1 MRRLF
6 KQRITRDQLM
16 NHDLAETHSIDR
28 ERMDVDVLIIGAG
41 PAGLSTACRLKQLNP
56 EIHVVVL
63 EKGSEVGA
71 HILSG
76 AIMQPTAMDE
86 LFPDWQNMGAPL
98 NTPVIEDEV
107 YYFTHKHGIKFPKL
121 LEPKLLKNHGNYI
134 VSLGNVCRWLAEQ
147 AERLGVEI
155 YPGFA
160 AGELLFGEDGQIS
173 GVITGDMGLDA
184 HGQKKDSFVAGME
197 VHASYTVFS
206 EGCRGHLGKQ
216 LISHYQLDAG
226 KDPQHY
232 GLGIKE
238 LWQIDPSV
246 NQEKNGQ
253 HKAGLVLHTAGWPV
267 SETLSAEN
275 TGGGGFLYHLD
286 NNQISLG
293 FISELS
299 YQHPFYDPYQEMQ
312 RWKTHPTIAKFL
324 QGGKRI
330 SYGARAIAKGGLQSL
345 PKMHFPGGLLIGC
358 DAGTLN
364 NAKIKGSH
372 TAMKS
377 GMLAAET
384 IHSALLS
391 GRLQADLIEYEKVFN
406 QSWIYKELH
415 QQKNWGPARHHFG
428 EILGGVF
435 SFIDINL
442 LNGKLPLTL
451 TGPQP
456 DHAATTSPHA
466 QKTYKNVQP
475 INYPKADGILTFNK
489 LDSVFLSNTH
499 HGEDQVCHLKLK
511 NQDIPLKH
519 LTDFDNGRT
528 EPSLFYCPAGVYEKL
543 ESDNGAIQFQINS
556 QNCLHC
562 KTCDIKDPE
571 QNINWTI
578 PEGGDGPTYPNM

>member
-1 MRRLF
+1 MKSETVSRE
-6 KQRITRDQLM
+6 TM
-16 NHDLAETHSIDR
+16 N
-28 ERMDVDVLIIGAG
+28 VDVLIVGAG
-41 PAGLSTACRLKQLNP
+41 PAGLATACRLKQLNP
-56 EIHVVVL
+56 DTHVLVL

-76 AIMQPTAMDE
+76 AIMQPTAMNE
-86 LFPDWQNMGAPL
+86 LFPNWQAMGAPL
-98 NTPVIEDEV
+98 NTSVIADEV
-107 YYFTHKHGIKFPKL
+107 YYFTKKHGIKFPKL
-121 LEPKLLKNHGNYI
+121 LEPKLLKNHDNFI

-147 AERLGVEI
+147 AEQLGVEI

-160 AGELLFGEDGQIS
+160 ASELLFGEDNHIL
-173 GVITGDMGLDA
+173 GVVTGDMGLDA
-184 HGQKKDSFVAGME
+184 HGQQKDSFMPGME
-197 VHASYTVFS
+197 IHASYTVFS

-216 LISHYQLDAG
+216 LIAHYQLDAG

-238 LWQIDPSV
+238 LWQIDTEL
-246 NQEKNGQ
+246 NDQYKE
-253 HKAGLVLHTAGWPV
+253 GLVLHTAGWPV
-267 SETLSAEN
+267 SESLAKEKA
-275 TGGGGFLYHLD
+275 GGGGFLYHLE

-293 FISELS
+293 FISELA

-312 RWKTHPTIAKFL
+312 RWKTHPEIAKFL
-324 QGGKRI
+324 KGGKRI

-384 IHSALLS
+384 INDALTA
-391 GRLQADLIEYEKVFN
+391 GRVHDDLVEYEQAFN
-406 QSWIYKELH
+406 NSWIYTELH
-415 QQKNWGPARHHFG
+415 QQKNWGPARHHLG
-428 EILGGVF
+428 EILGGIF
-435 SFIDINL
+435 SFIDINIF
-442 LNGKLPLTL
+442 NGKLPITL
-451 TGPQP
+451 QDTQP
-456 DHAATTSPHA
+456 DYAASTSIQA
-466 QKTYKNVQP
+466 KKTYHNAKP

-489 LDSVFLSNTH
+489 LDSVFLSNTN
-499 HGEDQVCHLKLK
+499 HGEDQVCHLKLT
-511 NQDIPLKH
+511 DSGIPVKH
-519 LTDFDNGRT
+519 LTDFKDGRT
-528 EPSLFYCPAGVYEKL
+528 EPSLFYCPAGVYEKI
-543 ESDNGAIQFQINS
+543 EEEGDKIKFQINS

>member
-1 MRRLF
+1 MKSETVSRE
-6 KQRITRDQLM
+6 TM
-16 NHDLAETHSIDR
+16 N
-28 ERMDVDVLIIGAG
+28 VDVLIVGAG
-41 PAGLSTACRLKQLNP
+41 PAGLATACRLKQLNP
-56 EIHVVVL
+56 DTHVLVL

-76 AIMQPTAMDE
+76 AIMQPTAMNE
-86 LFPDWQNMGAPL
+86 LFPNWQAMGAPL
-98 NTPVIEDEV
+98 NTSVIADEV
-107 YYFTHKHGIKFPKL
+107 YYFTKKHGIKFPKL
-121 LEPKLLKNHGNYI
+121 LEPKLLKNHDNFI

-147 AERLGVEI
+147 AEQLGVEI

-160 AGELLFGEDGQIS
+160 ASELLFGEDNHIL
-173 GVITGDMGLDA
+173 GVVTGDMGLDA
-184 HGQKKDSFVAGME
+184 HGQQKDSFMPGME
-197 VHASYTVFS
+197 IHASYTVFS

-216 LISHYQLDAG
+216 LIAHYQLDAG

-238 LWQIDPSV
+238 LWQIDTEL
-246 NQEKNGQ
+246 NDQYKE
-253 HKAGLVLHTAGWPV
+253 GLVLHTAGWPV
-267 SETLSAEN
+267 SESLAKEKA
-275 TGGGGFLYHLD
+275 GGGGFLYHLE

-293 FISELS
+293 FISELA

-312 RWKTHPTIAKFL
+312 RWKTHPEIAKFL
-324 QGGKRI
+324 KGGKRI

-384 IHSALLS
+384 INDALTA
-391 GRLQADLIEYEKVFN
+391 GRVHDDLVEYEQAFN
-406 QSWIYKELH
+406 NSWIYTELH
-415 QQKNWGPARHHFG
+415 QQKNWGPARHHLG
-428 EILGGVF
+428 EILGGIF
-435 SFIDINL
+435 SFIDINIF
-442 LNGKLPLTL
+442 NGKLPITL
-451 TGPQP
+451 QDTQP
-456 DHAATTSPHA
+456 DYAASTSIQA
-466 QKTYKNVQP
+466 KKTYHNAKP

-489 LDSVFLSNTH
+489 LDSVFLSNTN
-499 HGEDQVCHLKLK
+499 HGEDQVCHLKLT
-511 NQDIPLKH
+511 DSEIPVKH
-519 LTDFDNGRT
+519 LTDFKDGRT
-528 EPSLFYCPAGVYEKL
+528 EPSLFYCPAGVYEKI
-543 ESDNGAIQFQINS
+543 EEEGDKIKFQINS

>member
-1 MRRLF
+1 M
-6 KQRITRDQLM
+6 
-16 NHDLAETHSIDR
+16 THEYIDR

-41 PAGLSTACRLKQLNP
+41 PAGLATACRLKQLNP
-56 EIHVVVL
+56 DTHVMVL

-86 LFPDWQNMGAPL
+86 LFPDWKAMGAPL
-98 NTPVIEDEV
+98 NTPVIDDEI
-107 YYFTHKHGIKFPKL
+107 YYFTQQLGIKFPNL
-121 LEPKLLKNHGNYI
+121 LEPKLLKNHNNYV

-147 AERLGVEI
+147 AEQLGVEI

-160 AGELLFGEDGQIS
+160 ANELLFSDAESDIKNKVI
-173 GVITGDMGLDA
+173 GVITGDMGIDTN
-184 HGQKKDSFVAGME
+184 GDKKESFIPGME
-197 VHASYTVFS
+197 IHANYTVFS

-216 LISHYQLDAG
+216 LIAHYQLDKG

-238 LWQIDPSV
+238 LWQIDPEL
-246 NQEKNGQ
+246 NDL
-253 HKAGLVLHTAGWPV
+253 HKEGLVLHTAGWPV
-267 SETLSAEN
+267 SETLAKEKA
-275 TGGGGFLYHLD
+275 GGGGFLYHLD

-293 FISELS
+293 FISELA
-299 YQHPFYDPYQEMQ
+299 YQHPFFDPYQEMQ

-324 QGGKRI
+324 KGGKRI

-384 IHSALLS
+384 INAALIS
-391 GRLQADLIEYEKVFN
+391 GRIHDDLIEYELAFK

-415 QQKNWGPARHHFG
+415 QQRNWGPARHHLG
-428 EILGGVF
+428 EIFGGVF

-442 LNGKLPLTL
+442 FNGRLPITL
-451 TGPQP
+451 QDPQP
-456 DHAATTSPHA
+456 DYAASTSKQA
-466 QKTYKNVQP
+466 LETYKNAKA
-475 INYPKADGILTFNK
+475 INYPRADGILTFNK
-489 LDSVFLSNTH
+489 LDSVFLSNTNH
-499 HGEDQVCHLKLK
+499 RENQLCHLKLK
-511 NQDIPLKH
+511 DTQIPLQH
-519 LTDFDNGRT
+519 LAQFDDGRT
-528 EPSLFYCPAGVYEKL
+528 EPALFYCPAGVYEKV
-543 ESDNGAIQFQINS
+543 EVENGRPSFQINA

-562 KTCDIKDPE
+562 KTCDIKDPV

-578 PEGGDGPTYPNM
+578 PEGGDGPNYPNM

>member
-1 MRRLF
+1 MS
-6 KQRITRDQLM
+6 
-16 NHDLAETHSIDR
+16 HDNTISR
-28 ERMDVDVLIIGAG
+28 ERLDVDVLIIGAG
-41 PAGLSTACRLKQLNP
+41 PAGLATACRLKQLKP
-56 EIHVVVL
+56 DTHVMVL

-76 AIMQPTAMDE
+76 AIMQPTAMNE
-86 LFPDWQNMGAPL
+86 LFPDWQAMGAPL
-98 NTPVIEDEV
+98 NTPVVTDEV
-107 YYFTHKHGIKFPKL
+107 YYFTEKRGIKFPKL
-121 LEPKLLKNHGNYI
+121 FEPKLLKNHGNYI

-147 AERLGVEI
+147 AESLGVEI

-160 AGELLFGEDGQIS
+160 ASELLFGNEGQIT

-184 HGQKKDSFVAGME
+184 NGQQKDSYMPGME
-197 VHASYTVFS
+197 IHASYTVFS

-216 LISHYQLDAG
+216 LIAHYQLDEG
-226 KDPQHY
+226 RLNEKKDPQHY

-238 LWQIDPSV
+238 LWQIDPALNEELNKGTS
-246 NQEKNGQ
+246 GQ

-267 SETLSAEN
+267 SETLAKEKA
-275 TGGGGFLYHLD
+275 GGGGFLYHLE

-293 FISELS
+293 FISELA

-324 QGGKRI
+324 KGGKRI

-384 IHSALLS
+384 INDALAA
-391 GRLQADLIEYEKVFN
+391 GRLHDDLVEYEQAFN
-406 QSWIYKELH
+406 NSWIYTELY

-428 EILGGVF
+428 EILGGIF

-451 TGPQP
+451 NDPQP
-456 DHAATTSPHA
+456 DYAATLSKQA
-466 QKTYKNVQP
+466 QKVYKYAKP
-475 INYPKADGILTFNK
+475 INYPKADGILTFTK
-489 LDSVFLSNTH
+489 LDSVFLSNTN
-499 HGEDQVCHLKLK
+499 HGEDQPCHLKL
-511 NQDIPLKH
+511 NNNDIPLKH
-519 LTDFDNGRT
+519 LSEFSDGRS
-528 EPSLFYCPAGVYEKL
+528 EPSLFYCPAGVYEKIEN
-543 ESDNGAIQFQINS
+543 ESGKIKFQINS

-562 KTCDIKDPE
+562 KTCDIKDPA
-571 QNINWTI
+571 QNISWSI

>member
-1 MRRLF
+1 M
-6 KQRITRDQLM
+6 TR
-16 NHDLAETHSIDR
+16 ESVKR

-41 PAGLSTACRLKQLNP
+41 PAGLATACRLKQLNP
-56 EIHVVVL
+56 ETHVMVL

-76 AIMQPTAMDE
+76 AIMQPTAMNE
-86 LFPDWQNMGAPL
+86 LFPDWQAMGAPL

-107 YYFTHKHGIKFPKL
+107 YYFTERMAIKFPKL

-160 AGELLFGEDGQIS
+160 ASELLFGNNNQIT

-184 HGQKKDSFVAGME
+184 NSQAKDSYMPGME
-197 VHASYTVFS
+197 IHASYTVFS

-216 LISHYQLDAG
+216 LIKHYQLDDA

-238 LWQIDPSV
+238 LWQIDPAL
-246 NQEKNGQ
+246 NDDY
-253 HKAGLVLHTAGWPV
+253 KAGLVLHTAGWPV
-267 SETLSAEN
+267 SESLAKEN
-275 TGGGGFLYHLD
+275 SRGGGFLYQLE

-312 RWKTHPTIAKFL
+312 RWKTHPSIAKFL
-324 QGGKRI
+324 KGGKRI

-345 PKMHFPGGLLIGC
+345 PKMHFAGGLLIGC

-384 IHSALLS
+384 IQSALAN
-391 GRLQADLIEYEKVFN
+391 GRKQADLVEYEQAFKD
-406 QSWIYKELH
+406 SWIYQELH

-428 EILGGVF
+428 EILGGIF

-442 LNGKLPLTL
+442 FNGKLPIVLNDTL
-451 TGPQP
+451 A
-456 DHAATTSPHA
+456 DYAASTSKQA
-466 QKTYKNVQP
+466 LANYKNATP
-475 INYPKADGILTFNK
+475 IDYPKADGILTFNK
-489 LDSVFLSNTH
+489 LDSVFLSNTNH
-499 HGEDQVCHLKLK
+499 SEDQPCHLVL
-511 NQDIPLKH
+511 QEADIPLKH
-519 LTDFDNGRT
+519 LTEYIDGRT
-528 EPSLFYCPAGVYEKL
+528 EPSLFFCPAGVYEKL
-543 ESDNGAIQFQINS
+543 ENKNGEEKNTVKFQINS

-562 KTCDIKDPE
+562 KTCDIKDPA
-571 QNINWTI
+571 QNINWAI
-578 PEGGDGPTYPNM
+578 PEGGDGPNYPNM

>member
-1 MRRLF
+1 
-6 KQRITRDQLM
+6 M
-16 NHDLAETHSIDR
+16 NRETVSRESIDR

-41 PAGLSTACRLKQLNP
+41 PAGLATACRLKQLNP
-56 EIHVVVL
+56 DTHVMVL

-76 AIMQPTAMDE
+76 AIMQPTAMNE
-86 LFPDWQNMGAPL
+86 LFPNWKAMGAPL
-98 NTPVIEDEV
+98 NTPVVADEV
-107 YYFTHKHGIKFPKL
+107 YYFTRNRGIKFPKL
-121 LEPKLLKNHGNYI
+121 LEPKLLKNHDNYI

-147 AERLGVEI
+147 AGSLGVEI

-160 AGELLFGEDGQIS
+160 ASELLFGGNNEIT

-184 HGQKKDSFVAGME
+184 NGEPKDSYVPGME
-197 VHASYTVFS
+197 INANYTVFS

-216 LISHYQLDAG
+216 LIAHYQLDAG

-238 LWQIDPSV
+238 LWQIDPSL
-246 NQEKNGQ
+246 NKEHQ
-253 HKAGLVLHTAGWPV
+253 AGLVLHTAGWPV
-267 SETLSAEN
+267 SETLAKEKA
-275 TGGGGFLYHLD
+275 GGGGFLYHLE

-293 FISELS
+293 FISELA

-312 RWKTHPTIAKFL
+312 RWKTHPEIAKFL
-324 QGGKRI
+324 KGGKRI

-377 GMLAAET
+377 GMLAAES
-384 IHSALLS
+384 INEALVA
-391 GRLQADLIEYEKVFN
+391 GRLHDDLVEYEQAFN
-406 QSWIYKELH
+406 NSCIYTELH

-428 EILGGVF
+428 EILGGIF

-451 TGPQP
+451 KDSQP
-456 DHAATTSPHA
+456 DYAATTSKQA
-466 QKTYKNVQP
+466 LKIYKYSMP
-475 INYPKADGILTFNK
+475 INYLKADGILTFNK
-489 LDSVFLSNTH
+489 LDSVFLSNTN
-499 HGEDQVCHLKLK
+499 HGEDQPCHLKLG
-511 NQDIPLKH
+511 NTAIPLKH
-519 LTDFDNGRT
+519 LSEFNDGRS
-528 EPSLFYCPAGVYEKL
+528 EPSLFYCPAGVYEKIEN
-543 ESDNGAIQFQINS
+543 ESGGIKFQINS

-562 KTCDIKDPE
+562 KTCDIKDPK
-571 QNINWTI
+571 QNIDWTI
-578 PEGGDGPTYPNM
+578 PEGGDGPNYPNM

>member
-1 MRRLF
+1 MKSETVSRE
-6 KQRITRDQLM
+6 TM
-16 NHDLAETHSIDR
+16 N
-28 ERMDVDVLIIGAG
+28 VDVLIVGAG
-41 PAGLSTACRLKQLNP
+41 PAGLATACRLKQLNP
-56 EIHVVVL
+56 DTHVLVL

-76 AIMQPTAMDE
+76 AIMQPTAMNE
-86 LFPDWQNMGAPL
+86 LFPNWQAMGAPL
-98 NTPVIEDEV
+98 NTSVIADEV
-107 YYFTHKHGIKFPKL
+107 YYFTKKHGIKFPKL
-121 LEPKLLKNHGNYI
+121 LEPKLLKNHDNFI

-147 AERLGVEI
+147 AEQLGVEI

-160 AGELLFGEDGQIS
+160 ASELLFGEDNHIL
-173 GVITGDMGLDA
+173 GVVTGDMGLDA
-184 HGQKKDSFVAGME
+184 HGQQKDSFMPGME
-197 VHASYTVFS
+197 IHASYTVFS

-216 LISHYQLDAG
+216 LIAHYQLDAG

-238 LWQIDPSV
+238 LWQIDTEL
-246 NQEKNGQ
+246 NDQYKE
-253 HKAGLVLHTAGWPV
+253 GLVLHTAGWPV
-267 SETLSAEN
+267 SESLAKEKA
-275 TGGGGFLYHLD
+275 GGGGFLYHLE

-293 FISELS
+293 FISELA

-312 RWKTHPTIAKFL
+312 RWKTHPEIAKFL
-324 QGGKRI
+324 KGGKRI

-384 IHSALLS
+384 INDALTA
-391 GRLQADLIEYEKVFN
+391 GRVHDDLVEYEQAFN
-406 QSWIYKELH
+406 NSWIYTELH
-415 QQKNWGPARHHFG
+415 QQKNWGPARHHLG
-428 EILGGVF
+428 EILGGIF
-435 SFIDINL
+435 SFIDINIF
-442 LNGKLPLTL
+442 NGKLPITL
-451 TGPQP
+451 QDTQP
-456 DHAATTSPHA
+456 DYAASTSIQA
-466 QKTYKNVQP
+466 KKTYHNAKP

-489 LDSVFLSNTH
+489 LDSVFLSNTN
-499 HGEDQVCHLKLK
+499 HGEDQVCHLKLT
-511 NQDIPLKH
+511 DSEIPVKH
-519 LTDFDNGRT
+519 LTDFKDGRT
-528 EPSLFYCPAGVYEKL
+528 EPSLFYCPAGVYEKI
-543 ESDNGAIQFQINS
+543 EEEGGKIKFQINS

>member
-1 MRRLF
+1 MS
-6 KQRITRDQLM
+6 
-16 NHDLAETHSIDR
+16 HDTANREPINRETFSR
-28 ERMDVDVLIIGAG
+28 ERLDVDVLIIGAG
-41 PAGLSTACRLKQLNP
+41 PAGLATACRLKQLNP
-56 EIHVVVL
+56 DTHVMVL

-76 AIMQPTAMDE
+76 AIMQPTAMNE
-86 LFPDWQNMGAPL
+86 LFPDWQAMGAPL
-98 NTPVIEDEV
+98 NTPVVEDEV
-107 YYFTHKHGIKFPKL
+107 YYFTKNRGVKFPKL
-121 LEPKLLKNHGNYI
+121 LEPKLLKNHDNYI

-147 AERLGVEI
+147 AENLGVEI

-160 AGELLFGEDGQIS
+160 ASELLLGQNNEIV

-184 HGQKKDSFVAGME
+184 QGQQKDSFIAGME
-197 VHASYTVFS
+197 IHASYTVFS

-216 LISHYQLDAG
+216 LIAHYQLDAG

-238 LWQIDPSV
+238 LWQIDPAL
-246 NQEKNGQ
+246 NKE

-267 SETLSAEN
+267 SETLAKEKA
-275 TGGGGFLYHLD
+275 GGGGFLYHLE

-293 FISELS
+293 FISELA

-312 RWKTHPTIAKFL
+312 RWKTHPEIAKFL
-324 QGGKRI
+324 TGGKRI

-345 PKMHFPGGLLIGC
+345 PKMYFPGGLLIGC

-377 GMLAAET
+377 GMIAAET
-384 IHSALLS
+384 ISAALNS
-391 GRLQADLIEYEKVFN
+391 GRKQDELIEYEQAFN
-406 QSWIYKELH
+406 ESWIYTELH

-428 EILGGVF
+428 EILGGIF
-435 SFIDINL
+435 SFIDINIF
-442 LNGKLPLTL
+442 NGRLPVTL
-451 TGPQP
+451 KDSQP
-456 DHAATTSPHA
+456 DYAATTSA
-466 QKTYKNVQP
+466 SSLKTYKHALP
-475 INYPKADGILTFNK
+475 IKYPKADGILTFNK
-489 LDSVFLSNTH
+489 LDSVFLSNTN
-499 HGEDQVCHLKLK
+499 HGEDQPCHLKL
-511 NQDIPLKH
+511 QDSEIPLRH
-519 LTDFDNGRT
+519 LTEFSNGRS
-528 EPSLFYCPAGVYEKL
+528 EPSLFYCPAGVYEKI
-543 ESDNGAIQFQINS
+543 EEANDHFKFQINA

-562 KTCDIKDPE
+562 KTCDIKDPS

>member
-1 MRRLF
+1 MNREA
-6 KQRITRDQLM
+6 IT
-16 NHDLAETHSIDR
+16 R
-28 ERMDVDVLIIGAG
+28 ERMNVDVLIIGAG
-41 PAGLSTACRLKQLNP
+41 PAGLATACRLKQLEP
-56 EIHVVVL
+56 ETDVMVL

-76 AIMQPTAMDE
+76 AIMQPTAINE
-86 LFPDWQNMGAPL
+86 LFPDWQAMGAPL
-98 NTPVIEDEV
+98 NTPVVEDEV
-107 YYFTHKHGIKFPKL
+107 YYFTKSRGFKFPKL
-121 LEPKLLKNHGNYI
+121 FEPKLLKNHDNYI

-147 AERLGVEI
+147 AEILGVEI

-160 AGELLFGEDGQIS
+160 ASELLFGKKNEII

-184 HGQKKDSFVAGME
+184 HGQKKDSFMAGME
-197 VHASYTVFS
+197 IQASYTVFS

-216 LISHYQLDAG
+216 LITHYNLDKG

-238 LWQIDPSV
+238 LWQIDPAL
-246 NQEKNGQ
+246 NKELKAQ
-253 HKAGLVLHTAGWPV
+253 HKPGLVLHTAGWPV
-267 SETLSAEN
+267 SETLAKEKA
-275 TGGGGFLYHLD
+275 GGGGFLYHLE

-293 FISELS
+293 FISELA
-299 YQHPFYDPYQEMQ
+299 YQHPFYDPYEEMQ
-312 RWKTHPTIAKFL
+312 RWKTHPEIAKFL
-324 QGGKRI
+324 KGSKRI

-384 IHSALLS
+384 ISAALLS
-391 GRLQADLIEYEKVFN
+391 GRKQDDLAEYEQVFN
-406 QSWIYKELH
+406 NSWIYSELH
-415 QQKNWGPARHHFG
+415 QQKNWGPARHHLG
-428 EILGGVF
+428 EILGGIF

-442 LNGKLPLTL
+442 FNGRLPITL
-451 TGPQP
+451 QDPQP
-456 DHAATTSPHA
+456 DYMASISKQA
-466 QKTYKNVQP
+466 QQTYKDVQP
-475 INYPKADGILTFNK
+475 INYPKADGVLTFNK
-489 LDSVFLSNTH
+489 LDSVFLSNTN

-511 NQDIPLKH
+511 DTAIPLQH
-519 LTDFDNGRT
+519 LTEYQDGRS
-528 EPSLFYCPAGVYEKL
+528 EPSLFYCPAGVYEKI
-543 ESDNGAIQFQINS
+543 EEASGKIKFQINS

-562 KTCDIKDPE
+562 KTCDIKDPA

-578 PEGGDGPTYPNM
+578 PEGGDGPNYPNM

>member
-1 MRRLF
+1 
-6 KQRITRDQLM
+6 
-16 NHDLAETHSIDR
+16 
-28 ERMDVDVLIIGAG
+28 MDVDVLIIGAV
-41 PAGLSTACRLKQLNP
+41 PAGLATACRLKQLNP
-56 EIHVVVL
+56 ETHVMVL

-76 AIMQPTAMDE
+76 AIMQPTAMNE
-86 LFPDWQNMGAPL
+86 LFPDWQAMGAPL

-107 YYFTHKHGIKFPKL
+107 YYFTERMAIKFPKL

-160 AGELLFGEDGQIS
+160 ASELLFGNNNQIT

-184 HGQKKDSFVAGME
+184 NSQAKDSYMPGME
-197 VHASYTVFS
+197 IHASYTVFS

-216 LISHYQLDAG
+216 LIKHYQLDDA

-238 LWQIDPSV
+238 LWQIDPAV
-246 NQEKNGQ
+246 NDDY
-253 HKAGLVLHTAGWPV
+253 KAGLVLHTAGWPV
-267 SETLSAEN
+267 SESLAKEN
-275 TGGGGFLYHLD
+275 SRGGGFLYQLE

-312 RWKTHPTIAKFL
+312 RWKTHPSIAKFL
-324 QGGKRI
+324 KGGKRI

-345 PKMHFPGGLLIGC
+345 PKMHFAGGLLIGC

-384 IHSALLS
+384 IQSALDN
-391 GRLQADLIEYEKVFN
+391 GRKQADLVEYEQAFKD
-406 QSWIYKELH
+406 SWIYQELH

-428 EILGGVF
+428 EILGGIF

-442 LNGKLPLTL
+442 FNGKLPIVLNDT
-451 TGPQP
+451 QA
-456 DHAATTSPHA
+456 DYAASTSKQA
-466 QKTYKNVQP
+466 LANYKNATP
-475 INYPKADGILTFNK
+475 IDYPKADGILTFNK
-489 LDSVFLSNTH
+489 LDSVFLSNTNH
-499 HGEDQVCHLKLK
+499 SEDQPCHLVL
-511 NQDIPLKH
+511 QEADIPLKH
-519 LTDFDNGRT
+519 LTEYIDGRT
-528 EPSLFYCPAGVYEKL
+528 EPSLFFCPAGVYEKL
-543 ESDNGAIQFQINS
+543 ENKNGEEKNTLKFQINS

-562 KTCDIKDPE
+562 KTCDIKDPA
-571 QNINWTI
+571 QNINWAI
-578 PEGGDGPTYPNM
+578 PEGGDGPNYPNM

>member
-1 MRRLF
+1 
-6 KQRITRDQLM
+6 M
-16 NHDLAETHSIDR
+16 NR
-28 ERMDVDVLIIGAG
+28 ERMNVDVLIIGAG
-41 PAGLSTACRLKQLNP
+41 PAGLATACRLKQLNP
-56 EIHVVVL
+56 DTHVMVL

-76 AIMQPTAMDE
+76 AIIQPTAMNE
-86 LFPDWQNMGAPL
+86 LFPNWKAMGAPL
-98 NTPVIEDEV
+98 NTQVVADEV
-107 YYFTHKHGIKFPKL
+107 HYFTKNRGIKFPKL
-121 LEPKLLKNHGNYI
+121 LEPKLLKNHDNYI

-147 AERLGVEI
+147 AEQLGVEI

-160 AGELLFGEDGQIS
+160 ASELLFGENNQII
-173 GVITGDMGLDA
+173 GVITGDMGLKA
-184 HGQKKDSFVAGME
+184 NGQQKDSYTQGME
-197 VHASYTVFS
+197 IHASYTVFS

-216 LISHYQLDAG
+216 LITHYQLDAG

-238 LWQIDPSV
+238 LWQIDPTL
-246 NQEKNGQ
+246 NEELNKGLNGA
-253 HKAGLVLHTAGWPV
+253 HKEGLVLHTAGWPV
-267 SETLSAEN
+267 SETLAKEKA
-275 TGGGGFLYHLD
+275 GGGGFLYHLE

-293 FISELS
+293 FISELA

-377 GMLAAET
+377 GMLAAEVMNDAL
-384 IHSALLS
+384 SA
-391 GRLQADLIEYEKVFN
+391 GRINDDLVEYEQAFN
-406 QSWIYKELH
+406 NSWIYTELH

-428 EILGGVF
+428 EILGGMF

-442 LNGKLPLTL
+442 LNGKLPLFL
-451 TGPQP
+451 KDSQP
-456 DHAATTSPHA
+456 DYAATTSKQA
-466 QKTYKNVQP
+466 LKVYKNVKP
-475 INYPKADGILTFNK
+475 IRYPKADGILTFNK
-489 LDSVFLSNTH
+489 LDSVFLSNTN
-499 HGEDQVCHLKLK
+499 HGEDQPCHLKLS
-511 NQDIPLKH
+511 DYEIPIKH
-519 LTDFDNGRT
+519 LVEFSDGRT
-528 EPSLFYCPAGVYEKL
+528 EPSLYYCPAGVYEKL
-543 ESDNGAIQFQINS
+543 DVSIENQSGETGSNIKFQVNS

-562 KTCDIKDPE
+562 KTCDIKDPS
-571 QNINWTI
+571 QNINWAI
-578 PEGGDGPTYPNM
+578 PEGGDGPNYPNM

>member
-1 MRRLF
+1 MS
-6 KQRITRDQLM
+6 
-16 NHDLAETHSIDR
+16 NETVNPEASNREARNREAIDR
-28 ERMDVDVLIIGAG
+28 ERLDIDVLIIGAG
-41 PAGLSTACRLKQLNP
+41 PAGLATACRLKQLNP
-56 EIHVVVL
+56 ETHVMVL

-76 AIMQPTAMDE
+76 AIMQPTAMNE
-86 LFPDWQNMGAPL
+86 LFPDWQAMGAPL
-98 NTPVIEDEV
+98 NTPVVEDEV
-107 YYFTHKHGIKFPKL
+107 YYFTEKFGIKFPKL
-121 LEPKLLKNHGNYI
+121 LEPKLLKNHDNYI

-147 AERLGVEI
+147 AENLGVEI

-160 AGELLFGEDGQIS
+160 ASELLFGEDNQIV

-184 HGQKKDSFVAGME
+184 NGQHKDSFVAGME

-216 LISHYQLDAG
+216 LIAHYQLDKDSSG
-226 KDPQHY
+226 QKKDPQHY

-238 LWQIDPSV
+238 LWQIDPAV
-246 NQEKNGQ
+246 NDL
-253 HKAGLVLHTAGWPV
+253 HKEGLVLHTAGWPV
-267 SETLSAEN
+267 SETLKKEKA
-275 TGGGGFLYHLD
+275 GGGGFLYHLE

-293 FISELS
+293 FISELA
-299 YQHPFYDPYQEMQ
+299 YQHPFFDPYEEMQ
-312 RWKTHPTIAKFL
+312 RWKTHPEIAKFL
-324 QGGKRI
+324 KGGKRI

-345 PKMHFPGGLLIGC
+345 PKMHFAGGLLIGC

-377 GMLAAET
+377 GMLAAEV
-384 IHSALLS
+384 ISQALS
-391 GRLQADLIEYEKVFN
+391 DNRLQEDLSEYEQAFKN
-406 QSWIYKELH
+406 SWIYTELH

-428 EILGGVF
+428 EIWGGIF

-442 LNGKLPLTL
+442 FNGRLPITL
-451 TGPQP
+451 LDRQP
-456 DHAATTSPHA
+456 DYKATISKQA
-466 QKTYKNVQP
+466 QKTYKDVQP
-475 INYPKADGILTFNK
+475 VNYPKADGVLTFNK
-489 LDSVFLSNTH
+489 LDSVFLSNTN

-511 NQDIPLKH
+511 DSEIPFKH
-519 LTDFDNGRT
+519 LTEFEDGRS

-543 ESDNGAIQFQINS
+543 ENDDGTLKFQINS

>member
-1 MRRLF
+1 MSGQIMKSETVSRE
-6 KQRITRDQLM
+6 TM
-16 NHDLAETHSIDR
+16 N
-28 ERMDVDVLIIGAG
+28 VDVLIVGAG
-41 PAGLSTACRLKQLNP
+41 PAGLATACRLKQLNP
-56 EIHVVVL
+56 DTHVLVL

-76 AIMQPTAMDE
+76 AIMQPTAMNE
-86 LFPDWQNMGAPL
+86 LFPNWQAMGAPL
-98 NTPVIEDEV
+98 NTSVIADEV
-107 YYFTHKHGIKFPKL
+107 YYFTKKHGIKFPKL
-121 LEPKLLKNHGNYI
+121 LEPKLLKNHDNFI

-147 AERLGVEI
+147 AEQLGVEI

-160 AGELLFGEDGQIS
+160 ASELLFGEDNHIL
-173 GVITGDMGLDA
+173 GVVTGDMGLDA
-184 HGQKKDSFVAGME
+184 HGQQKDSFMPGME
-197 VHASYTVFS
+197 IHASYTVFS

-216 LISHYQLDAG
+216 LIAHYQLDAG

-238 LWQIDPSV
+238 LWQIDTEL
-246 NQEKNGQ
+246 NDQYKE
-253 HKAGLVLHTAGWPV
+253 GLVLHTAGWPV
-267 SETLSAEN
+267 SESLAKEKA
-275 TGGGGFLYHLD
+275 GGGGFLYHLE

-293 FISELS
+293 FISELA

-312 RWKTHPTIAKFL
+312 RWKTHPEIAKFL
-324 QGGKRI
+324 KGGKRI

-384 IHSALLS
+384 INDALTA
-391 GRLQADLIEYEKVFN
+391 GRVHDDLVEYEQAFN
-406 QSWIYKELH
+406 NSWIYTELH
-415 QQKNWGPARHHFG
+415 QQKNWGPARHHLG
-428 EILGGVF
+428 EILGGIF
-435 SFIDINL
+435 SFIDINIF
-442 LNGKLPLTL
+442 NGKLPITL
-451 TGPQP
+451 QDTQP
-456 DHAATTSPHA
+456 DYAASTSIQA
-466 QKTYKNVQP
+466 KKTYHNAKP

-489 LDSVFLSNTH
+489 LDSVFLSNTN
-499 HGEDQVCHLKLK
+499 HGEDQVCHLKLT
-511 NQDIPLKH
+511 DSEIPVKH
-519 LTDFDNGRT
+519 LTDFKDGRT
-528 EPSLFYCPAGVYEKL
+528 EPSLFYCPAGVYEKI
-543 ESDNGAIQFQINS
+543 EEEGGKIKFQINS